1 MKLLKLFSLATI
13 SFLFIFSFH
22 FVQAQETN
30 TEQLANVLIEFE
42 TDEINAKSLNI
53 EEPDAVPGEFKYN
66 WQIFK
71 ENTELFFTFDQEK
84 KIEKLE
90 KISSR
95 RLLEAKQL
103 AETNNADAASRVAET
118 LKKYEE
124 TKQKINARLENN
136 PELREKLLEKFD
148 ANQIKHQQIL
158 SNVTEKLRNKIS
170 ENQLDKLETI
180 KKEEAIRWYN
190 NDKEKIQARLE
201 KAVDNNDVGSKFK
214 QLKNIATLEE
224 LSDALP
230 EDVKIKV
237 EAAKVRAEEKLS
249 EKLENIDNQDKEKL
263 EKYIKNIKI
272 SDVNK
277 EKFISNLKDSEQLS
291 PALREKTNNIF
302 NDYSDTLRK
311 KFQSL
316 DPAGQK
322 KFLDQF
328 EDKLRSHPAN
338 IQFLESL
345 DSSENKERIK
355 NLLEIQSEGVKEK
368 IQKTT
373 DPVKLKTLEQNLQ
386 NNPVLRKQIQ
396 EQQRQI
402 KAEQNTIPTDRQPSL
417 NTNQ

>member
-1 MKLLKLFSLATI
+1 MKLLKLFSLAI
-13 SFLFIFSFH
+13 MSFLLVFSFH

-53 EEPDAVPGEFKYN
+53 EEPDAVPGQFKYN

-71 ENTELFFTFDQEK
+71 ENTELFFTFDKEK

-103 AETNNADAASRVAET
+103 AETNTTDAASRVAEA

-158 SNVTEKLRNKIS
+158 SSVTEKLRNKIS
-170 ENQLDKLETI
+170 ESQLDKLETI
-180 KKEEAIRWYN
+180 KKEEALRWYN

-224 LSDALP
+224 LSDTLP

-249 EKLENIDNQDKEKL
+249 EKLENINSQDKEKL
-263 EKYIKNIKI
+263 EKYIKNIKT

-291 PALREKTNNIF
+291 PAFKEKANNIF
-302 NDYSDTLRK
+302 NNYSDTLRK

-386 NNPVLRKQIQ
+386 NNPILRKQIQ
-396 EQQRQI
+396 DQQRQI
-402 KAEQNTIPTDRQPSL
+402 KTEQNSLLPAPSASL